1 MSKLPQTNS
10 KLTYD
15 FSIGLSMRDNFLPF
29 SPPLIGEEEIAEVVE
44 TLRSDWI
51 TTGPKVRRFE
61 QEFAEAIGAQ
71 AALAVSSCTAA
82 MHLALA
88 ALGVGP
94 GDAVIASPMTFCSGV
109 HVIEQVGALPVLV
122 DVEPDTLNLDLA
134 KVAESI
140 EKVQAAEAVKVKAI
154 LPVHLYGHP
163 ADMEAVRGIA
173 ARYGLIREIGRA
185 SCRERV

>member
-1 MSKLPQTNS
+1 
-10 KLTYD
+10 
-15 FSIGLSMRDNFLPF
+15 MRDNFLPF

-94 GDAVIASPMTFCSGV
+94 GNAVIASPMTFCSGV

-122 DVEPDTLNLDLA
+122 DVEPDTLNLDPA

-140 EKVQAAEAVKVKAI
+140 EKVQAAEALLKSCECAI
-154 LPVHLYGHP
+154 YRARFISFRSICTPTT
-163 ADMEAVRGIA
+163 GINMVTLL
-173 ARYGLIREIGRA
+173 RLSPLLTA
-185 SCRERV
+185 SISA